1 MKVKVTDSAGNSA
14 TRTITFSRSVSCI
27 DLDWKMDDTSAAAEK
42 ILVSLRYLAADS
54 AVTLQVCNNFNDA
67 SPTWETANSGRKHI
81 FSNTTKTAASWAVGV
96 RVKILKTA
104 GYDTIALYSISGS
117 YI

>member
-1 MKVKVTDSAGNSA
+1 MAVKVTDSAGNSA

-54 AVTLQVCNNFNDA
+54 AVQLQVCNNFNDA
-67 SPTWETANSGRKHI
+67 SPAWEDANSGRKHI
-81 FSNTTKTAASWAVGV
+81 FSNKTKTAASWAVGV
-96 RVKILKTA
+96 RVKIQKTP
-104 GYDTIALYSISGS
+104 GFDTIALYSISGS